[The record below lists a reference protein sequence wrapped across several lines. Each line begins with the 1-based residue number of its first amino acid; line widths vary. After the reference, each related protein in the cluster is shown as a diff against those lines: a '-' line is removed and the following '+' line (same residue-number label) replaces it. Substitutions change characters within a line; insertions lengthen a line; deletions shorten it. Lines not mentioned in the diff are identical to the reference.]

1 MTRRMTTLKWVFY
14 ALWTLV
20 FLLVQQLMFPYL
32 RIAGVHPFILPS
44 LAAIAASF
52 EGKREGPVYALVLGL
67 VCDTLFTGA
76 FPCFYASVLRISGS
90 QKTAWMLVL
99 GMLHAVIVVVLL
111 ALGLSAL
118 LAGQAARRLIM
129 PGAVCSLAVSAGA
142 LLLTDLFNAV
152 AFTYSHGTPPGEAM
166 WLTAREI
173 LLSLPFA
180 MLVHLV
186 FSRVHRRFDRR

>member
-20 FLLVQQLMFPYL
+20 FLLVQQLVFPYL
-32 RIAGVHPFILPS
+32 RIAGIHPFILPS

-76 FPCFYASVLRISGS
+76 FPCFYA
-90 QKTAWMLVL
+90 
-99 GMLHAVIVVVLL
+99 VVLT
-111 ALGLSAL
+111 LSAL

>member
-1 MTRRMTTLKWVFY
+1 MTRRMMTLKWVFY

-76 FPCFYASVLRISGS
+76 FPCFYA
-90 QKTAWMLVL
+90 
-99 GMLHAVIVVVLL
+99 VVLT
-111 ALGLSAL
+111 LSAL

>member
-76 FPCFYASVLRISGS
+76 FPCFYA
-90 QKTAWMLVL
+90 
-99 GMLHAVIVVVLL
+99 VVLT
-111 ALGLSAL
+111 LSAL

-129 PGAVCSLAVSAGA
+129 PGAVCSLAVSAEA

>member
-14 ALWTLV
+14 ALWTLA
-20 FLLVQQLMFPYL
+20 FLLVQQLVFPYL

-76 FPCFYASVLRISGS
+76 FPCFYA
-90 QKTAWMLVL
+90 
-99 GMLHAVIVVVLL
+99 VVLT
-111 ALGLSAL
+111 LSAL

-129 PGAVCSLAVSAGA
+129 PGAVCSLAVSAEA

>member
-1 MTRRMTTLKWVFY
+1 MMKRLFCLLTL
-14 ALWTLV
+14 LCLL

-76 FPCFYASVLRISGS
+76 FPCFYA
-90 QKTAWMLVL
+90 
-99 GMLHAVIVVVLL
+99 VVLT
-111 ALGLSAL
+111 LSAL

>member
-14 ALWTLV
+14 ALWTLA
-20 FLLVQQLMFPYL
+20 FLLVQQLVFPYL

-76 FPCFYASVLRISGS
+76 FPCFYA
-90 QKTAWMLVL
+90 
-99 GMLHAVIVVVLL
+99 VVLT
-111 ALGLSAL
+111 LSAL

-152 AFTYSHGTPPGEAM
+152 AFSYSHGTPPGEAM

>member
-32 RIAGVHPFILPS
+32 RISGVHPFILPS

-76 FPCFYASVLRISGS
+76 FPCFYA
-90 QKTAWMLVL
+90 
-99 GMLHAVIVVVLL
+99 VVLT
-111 ALGLSAL
+111 LSAL

-173 LLSLPFA
+173 LLSLPFS

>member
-14 ALWTLV
+14 SLWTLV
-20 FLLVQQLMFPYL
+20 FLLVQQLVFPYL

-76 FPCFYASVLRISGS
+76 FPCFYA
-90 QKTAWMLVL
+90 
-99 GMLHAVIVVVLL
+99 VVLT
-111 ALGLSAL
+111 LSAL

-186 FSRVHRRFDRR
+186 FSRVHRRFSGR

>member
-20 FLLVQQLMFPYL
+20 FLLVQQLVFPYL
-32 RIAGVHPFILPS
+32 RIAGVHPFILPL

-76 FPCFYASVLRISGS
+76 FPCFYA
-90 QKTAWMLVL
+90 
-99 GMLHAVIVVVLL
+99 VVLT
-111 ALGLSAL
+111 LSAL

>member
-20 FLLVQQLMFPYL
+20 FLLVQQLVFPYL

-76 FPCFYASVLRISGS
+76 FPCFYA
-90 QKTAWMLVL
+90 
-99 GMLHAVIVVVLL
+99 VVLT
-111 ALGLSAL
+111 LSAL

-152 AFTYSHGTPPGEAM
+152 AFTYSHGTPQGEAM

>member
-20 FLLVQQLMFPYL
+20 FLLVQQLVFPYL

-52 EGKREGPVYALVLGL
+52 EGKQEGPVYALLLGL

-76 FPCFYASVLRISGS
+76 FPCFYA
-90 QKTAWMLVL
+90 
-99 GMLHAVIVVVLL
+99 VVLT
-111 ALGLSAL
+111 LSAL

>member
-20 FLLVQQLMFPYL
+20 FLLVQQLVFPYL

-76 FPCFYASVLRISGS
+76 FPCFYA
-90 QKTAWMLVL
+90 
-99 GMLHAVIVVVLL
+99 VVLT
-111 ALGLSAL
+111 LSAL

-142 LLLTDLFNAV
+142 LLLTDLFNVV

-173 LLSLPFA
+173 LLSLPFS

>member
-76 FPCFYASVLRISGS
+76 FPCFYA
-90 QKTAWMLVL
+90 
-99 GMLHAVIVVVLL
+99 VVLT
-111 ALGLSAL
+111 LSAL

-129 PGAVCSLAVSAGA
+129 QGAVCSLAVSAGA

-173 LLSLPFA
+173 LLSLPFS

>member
-20 FLLVQQLMFPYL
+20 FLLVQQLVFPYL

-76 FPCFYASVLRISGS
+76 FPCFYA
-90 QKTAWMLVL
+90 
-99 GMLHAVIVVVLL
+99 VVLT
-111 ALGLSAL
+111 LSAL

-129 PGAVCSLAVSAGA
+129 PGAACTLAVSAGA

>member
-20 FLLVQQLMFPYL
+20 FLLVQQLVFPYL

-76 FPCFYASVLRISGS
+76 FPCFYA
-90 QKTAWMLVL
+90 
-99 GMLHAVIVVVLL
+99 VVLT
-111 ALGLSAL
+111 LSAL

-129 PGAVCSLAVSAGA
+129 PGAVCSLAVSAEA

-180 MLVHLV
+180 MMVHLV
-186 FSRVHRRFDRR
+186 FSRVHRRFSGR

>member
-20 FLLVQQLMFPYL
+20 FLLVQQLVFPYL

-52 EGKREGPVYALVLGL
+52 EGKREGPVYTLVLGL

-76 FPCFYASVLRISGS
+76 FPCFYA
-90 QKTAWMLVL
+90 
-99 GMLHAVIVVVLL
+99 VVLT
-111 ALGLSAL
+111 LSAL

>member
-1 MTRRMTTLKWVFY
+1 MTTLKWVFY

-20 FLLVQQLMFPYL
+20 FLLVQQLVFPYL

-76 FPCFYASVLRISGS
+76 FPCFYA
-90 QKTAWMLVL
+90 
-99 GMLHAVIVVVLL
+99 VVLT
-111 ALGLSAL
+111 LSAL

>member
-20 FLLVQQLMFPYL
+20 FLLVQQLVFPYL

-76 FPCFYASVLRISGS
+76 FPCFYA
-90 QKTAWMLVL
+90 
-99 GMLHAVIVVVLL
+99 VVLT
-111 ALGLSAL
+111 LSAL

-142 LLLTDLFNAV
+142 LLLTDLFNAA
-152 AFTYSHGTPPGEAM
+152 AFTYSHGTPLGETM

>member
-76 FPCFYASVLRISGS
+76 FPCFYA
-90 QKTAWMLVL
+90 
-99 GMLHAVIVVVLL
+99 VVLT
-111 ALGLSAL
+111 LSAL

-173 LLSLPFA
+173 LPSLPFA

>member
-76 FPCFYASVLRISGS
+76 FPCFYA
-90 QKTAWMLVL
+90 
-99 GMLHAVIVVVLL
+99 VVLT
-111 ALGLSAL
+111 LSAL
-118 LAGQAARRLIM
+118 LAGQAARH
-129 PGAVCSLAVSAGA
+129 
-142 LLLTDLFNAV
+142 NE
-152 AFTYSHGTPPGEAM
+152 PPGEAM

>member
-20 FLLVQQLMFPYL
+20 FLLVQQLVFPYL

-76 FPCFYASVLRISGS
+76 FPCFYA
-90 QKTAWMLVL
+90 
-99 GMLHAVIVVVLL
+99 VVLTL
-111 ALGLSAL
+111 LAL

>member
-32 RIAGVHPFILPS
+32 RIVGVHPFILPS

-76 FPCFYASVLRISGS
+76 FPCFYA
-90 QKTAWMLVL
+90 
-99 GMLHAVIVVVLL
+99 VVLT
-111 ALGLSAL
+111 LSAL

>member
-20 FLLVQQLMFPYL
+20 FLLVQQLVFPYL

-52 EGKREGPVYALVLGL
+52 EGKQEGPVYALALGL

-76 FPCFYASVLRISGS
+76 FPCFYA
-90 QKTAWMLVL
+90 
-99 GMLHAVIVVVLL
+99 VVLT
-111 ALGLSAL
+111 LSAL

>member
-76 FPCFYASVLRISGS
+76 FPCFYA
-90 QKTAWMLVL
+90 
-99 GMLHAVIVVVLL
+99 VVLT
-111 ALGLSAL
+111 LSAL

>member
-76 FPCFYASVLRISGS
+76 FPCFYA
-90 QKTAWMLVL
+90 
-99 GMLHAVIVVVLL
+99 VVLT
-111 ALGLSAL
+111 LSAL

-186 FSRVHRRFDRR
+186 FTRVHRRFSGR

>member
-20 FLLVQQLMFPYL
+20 FLLVQQLVFPYL

-76 FPCFYASVLRISGS
+76 FPCFYA
-90 QKTAWMLVL
+90 
-99 GMLHAVIVVVLL
+99 VVLT
-111 ALGLSAL
+111 LSAL

-186 FSRVHRRFDRR
+186 FSCSPPVRPPVIPPIP

>member
-20 FLLVQQLMFPYL
+20 FLLVQQLVFPYL

-52 EGKREGPVYALVLGL
+52 AGKREGPVYALVLGL

-76 FPCFYASVLRISGS
+76 FPCFYA
-90 QKTAWMLVL
+90 
-99 GMLHAVIVVVLL
+99 VVLT
-111 ALGLSAL
+111 LSAL

>member
-20 FLLVQQLMFPYL
+20 FLLVQQLVFPYL

-76 FPCFYASVLRISGS
+76 FPCFYA
-90 QKTAWMLVL
+90 
-99 GMLHAVIVVVLL
+99 VVLT
-111 ALGLSAL
+111 LSAL

-173 LLSLPFA
+173 LLSLPFP

>member
-1 MTRRMTTLKWVFY
+1 MTRRLITIKWALY
-14 ALWTLV
+14 SLWTLL
-20 FLLVQQLMFPYL
+20 FLLVQQLVFPYL
-32 RIAGVHPFILPS
+32 RIAGIHPFILPS

-76 FPCFYASVLRISGS
+76 FPCFYA
-90 QKTAWMLVL
+90 
-99 GMLHAVIVVVLL
+99 VVLT
-111 ALGLSAL
+111 LSAL

>member
-20 FLLVQQLMFPYL
+20 FLLVQQLVFPYL

-76 FPCFYASVLRISGS
+76 FPCFYA
-90 QKTAWMLVL
+90 
-99 GMLHAVIVVVLL
+99 VVLT
-111 ALGLSAL
+111 LSAL

-152 AFTYSHGTPPGEAM
+152 AFTYPHGTPPGEAM

>member
-20 FLLVQQLMFPYL
+20 FLLVQQLVFPYL

-76 FPCFYASVLRISGS
+76 FPCFYA
-90 QKTAWMLVL
+90 
-99 GMLHAVIVVVLL
+99 VVLT
-111 ALGLSAL
+111 LSAL
-118 LAGQAARRLIM
+118 LAGQAAHYAGRGMLAGGIRRSAAADRPVQRRGLYLLPRHAAGRGNVADG
-129 PGAVCSLAVSAGA
+129 PGDPAVAALCHAGA
-142 LLLTDLFNAV
+142 SGV
-152 AFTYSHGTPPGEAM
+152 FTCSPPV
-166 WLTAREI
+166 RPPVI
-173 LLSLPFA
+173 PPIP
-180 MLVHLV
+180 
-186 FSRVHRRFDRR
+186 

>member
-1 MTRRMTTLKWVFY
+1 MTTLKWVFY

-76 FPCFYASVLRISGS
+76 FPCFYA
-90 QKTAWMLVL
+90 
-99 GMLHAVIVVVLL
+99 VVLT
-111 ALGLSAL
+111 LSAL

-129 PGAVCSLAVSAGA
+129 PGAVCSLAVSAEA

>member
-32 RIAGVHPFILPS
+32 RIAGVQPFILPS

-76 FPCFYASVLRISGS
+76 FPCFYA
-90 QKTAWMLVL
+90 
-99 GMLHAVIVVVLL
+99 VVLT
-111 ALGLSAL
+111 LSAL

-173 LLSLPFA
+173 LLSLPFS

>member
-76 FPCFYASVLRISGS
+76 FPCFYA
-90 QKTAWMLVL
+90 
-99 GMLHAVIVVVLL
+99 VVLT
-111 ALGLSAL
+111 LSAL

-173 LLSLPFA
+173 LLSRPFS

-186 FSRVHRRFDRR
+186 F

>member
-20 FLLVQQLMFPYL
+20 FLLVQQLVFPYL

-76 FPCFYASVLRISGS
+76 FPCFYA
-90 QKTAWMLVL
+90 
-99 GMLHAVIVVVLL
+99 VVLT
-111 ALGLSAL
+111 LSAL

-142 LLLTDLFNAV
+142 LLLTDLFTAV